1 LLQCSIVRYRGGMN
15 PDTVRSQFPSLEERI
30 REAHAEQSVAIGYA
44 IGDALAALW
53 RVITSLPFSPSAGSP
68 AKRARSRSPRSI
80 FVPHR

>member
-1 LLQCSIVRYRGGMN
+1 LQCSIAGTVGVMN

-44 IGDALAALW
+44 IGDALAALR
-53 RVITSLPFSPSAGSP
+53 RVISSLPFSPSSASP
-68 AKRARSRSPRSI
+68 ARRKRSRSPRSI

>member
-1 LLQCSIVRYRGGMN
+1 MK
-15 PDTVRSQFPSLEERI
+15 PDLIRSQFPSLEDRI

-53 RVITSLPFSPSAGSP
+53 RVLSSLPFSPSASGP
-68 AKRARSRSPRSI
+68 AKRPRSRSPRSI

>member
-1 LLQCSIVRYRGGMN
+1 MKPN
-15 PDTVRSQFPSLEERI
+15 PVHSQFPSLEDRI

-53 RVITSLPFSPSAGSP
+53 RVISALPFSPSASTSNDRP
-68 AKRARSRSPRSI
+68 RTRSPRSI